1 MKDRGEATLQA
12 GLPEVRKWGM
22 QSLKGLWLTLALY
35 KASLP
40 HHEVPAMPSRS
51 SDSLVWYGK
60 ATKGF
65 NASGHS
71 GGETQLVTWDQK
83 SQLIQEEPR
92 ERDKEGKQESGRWGS
107 SHWEPR
113 QWLRPPEL
121 REHLDA

>member
-1 MKDRGEATLQA
+1 M
-12 GLPEVRKWGM
+12 
-22 QSLKGLWLTLALY
+22 
-35 KASLP
+35 
-40 HHEVPAMPSRS
+40 PARS
-51 SDSLVWYGK
+51 SDSLVWYGQ

-83 SQLIQEEPR
+83 NQLIKEEPR
-92 ERDKEGKQESGRWGS
+92 EGDKEGKWESGGWGS
-107 SHWEPR
+107 SPWDPR